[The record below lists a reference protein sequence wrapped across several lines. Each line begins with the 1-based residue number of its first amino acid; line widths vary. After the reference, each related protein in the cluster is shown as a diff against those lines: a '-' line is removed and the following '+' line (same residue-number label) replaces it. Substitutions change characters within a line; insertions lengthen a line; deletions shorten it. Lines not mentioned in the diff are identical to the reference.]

1 MPAEERRPAEKAA
14 AVISILG
21 SERASEVFRYLTE
34 NEVEQLSMEITRLPR
49 LAEDEL
55 EDIAKDFYNCCV
67 TEKVITEGGRDYAKE
82 VLEKAFGQQQARN
95 LMDRVSK
102 ALKTK
107 AFSFIRKVDYKT
119 LMAAIQNEHPQ
130 TLALILSY
138 ATPEQASK
146 IIANLSQDTRVDV
159 VERIANMD
167 RALPM
172 AIKIAEEV
180 LEKKIG
186 SSSSEETM
194 EVGGLNYIADVMNHV
209 DRSTER
215 DIFDEL
221 NMKNPQ
227 LAEDVRKLMFVFEDI
242 AYLDPLSVQ
251 RFLREID
258 SKDLSVALKVANRD
272 VTATIFSNMS
282 NRMRESIQ
290 SDMEYL
296 HNIRMSD
303 VEEAQQRIVAV
314 IRRLEEEGESVISKD
329 GKDEIIV

>member
-180 LEKKIG
+180 LEKKIVLIRG
-186 SSSSEETM
+186 NH
-194 EVGGLNYIADVMNHV
+194 GGG
-209 DRSTER
+209 RSQLHSGR
-215 DIFDEL
+215 DEPCG
-221 NMKNPQ
+221 PQ
-227 LAEDVRKLMFVFEDI
+227 HGAG
-242 AYLDPLSVQ
+242 
-251 RFLREID
+251 
-258 SKDLSVALKVANRD
+258 
-272 VTATIFSNMS
+272 
-282 NRMRESIQ
+282 
-290 SDMEYL
+290 
-296 HNIRMSD
+296 H
-303 VEEAQQRIVAV
+303 
-314 IRRLEEEGESVISKD
+314 IRRAEHEKSAAGRGRAQAHVCIRGHRLSGPSVRTA
-329 GKDEIIV
+329 VPA

>member
-34 NEVEQLSMEITRLPR
+34 NEVQQLSMEITRLPR

-130 TLALILSY
+130 TLA
-138 ATPEQASK
+138 
-146 IIANLSQDTRVDV
+146 
-159 VERIANMD
+159 RIANMD

-314 IRRLEEEGESVISKD
+314 IRRLEEEGEIVISKD

>member
-14 AVISILG
+14 AVISMLG
-21 SERASEVFRYLTE
+21 TERASEVFRYLTE
-34 NEVEQLSMEITRLPR
+34 NEVEQLSMEITRLPH
-49 LAEDEL
+49 LAPDEM

-67 TEKVITEGGRDYAKE
+67 TEKVITEGGKDYAKE

-119 LMAAIQNEHPQ
+119 LMTAIQNEHPQ

-146 IIANLSQDTRVDV
+146 IIANLPQETRVDV
-159 VERIANMD
+159 VERIAGMD

-194 EVGGLNYIADVMNHV
+194 EVGGLNYIADIMNHV

-221 NMKNPQ
+221 NLKNPQ
-227 LAEDVRKLMFVFEDI
+227 LAEDVRKL
-242 AYLDPLSVQ
+242 
-251 RFLREID
+251 RETD
-258 SKDLSVALKVANRD
+258 SKDLAVALKVSNKD
-272 VTATIFSNMS
+272 VMSAIFANMS

-314 IRRLEEEGESVISKD
+314 IRRLEEEGEIVISKD

>member
-167 RALPM
+167 RACHGYQDSRGGPG
-172 AIKIAEEV
+172 EENRI
-180 LEKKIG
+180 LLIRG
-186 SSSSEETM
+186 NH
-194 EVGGLNYIADVMNHV
+194 GGG
-209 DRSTER
+209 RSQLHSGR
-215 DIFDEL
+215 DEPCG
-221 NMKNPQ
+221 PQ
-227 LAEDVRKLMFVFEDI
+227 HGAG
-242 AYLDPLSVQ
+242 
-251 RFLREID
+251 
-258 SKDLSVALKVANRD
+258 
-272 VTATIFSNMS
+272 
-282 NRMRESIQ
+282 
-290 SDMEYL
+290 
-296 HNIRMSD
+296 H
-303 VEEAQQRIVAV
+303 
-314 IRRLEEEGESVISKD
+314 IRRAEHEKSAAGRGRAQAHVCIRGHRLSGPSVRTA
-329 GKDEIIV
+329 VPA

>member
-67 TEKVITEGGRDYAKE
+67 TEKVITEGGRDYAK
-82 VLEKAFGQQQARN
+82 
-95 LMDRVSK
+95 
-102 ALKTK
+102 
-107 AFSFIRKVDYKT
+107 
-119 LMAAIQNEHPQ
+119 
-130 TLALILSY
+130 
-138 ATPEQASK
+138 
-146 IIANLSQDTRVDV
+146 
-159 VERIANMD
+159 
-167 RALPM
+167 
-172 AIKIAEEV
+172 EV

-314 IRRLEEEGESVISKD
+314 IRRLEEEGEIVISKD